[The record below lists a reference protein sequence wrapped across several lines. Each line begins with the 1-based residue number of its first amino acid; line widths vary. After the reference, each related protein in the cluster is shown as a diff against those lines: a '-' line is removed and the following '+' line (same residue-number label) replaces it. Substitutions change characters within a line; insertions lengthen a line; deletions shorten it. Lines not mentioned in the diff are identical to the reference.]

1 MSNSQVLDPLP
12 RSRPAPAA
20 GAARPALSVVAPCY
34 NEEPCLGEF
43 LRRAHAACR
52 QAVGEEYEI
61 ILVDD
66 GSRDRTWD
74 LIAMQADGDA
84 RLTGVKLSRNFGHQ
98 RALSAGL
105 AQCSGERI
113 LVIDADLQD
122 PPELLMQMLG
132 VMEEAGADVVYGRRR
147 TRQGETAFKHATSA
161 LFYRLLS
168 RLIDIPIPLDTGDF
182 RLMSRRVLEVL
193 MLMPEENRFIRGM
206 ISWVGMKQVPMLY
219 DRDARFAGATGYSLG
234 KMLLLALDAVTG
246 FSVVPLRVASYAGMV
261 TGVISV
267 LLLLYTIGSWALGSA
282 VSGWT
287 SLASIVL
294 ILGSVQLLVLGVL
307 GEYLG
312 RLFMAAKRR
321 PLFVVQEIARRA

>member
-1 MSNSQVLDPLP
+1 MSNSQTLDPFLATT
-12 RSRPAPAA
+12 PATAT
-20 GAARPALSVVAPCY
+20 GVLRPALSVVAPCY
-34 NEEPCLGEF
+34 NEELCLGAF
-43 LRRAHAACR
+43 LLRVQAACQ
-52 QAVGEEYEI
+52 QAVGGDYEV
-61 ILVDD
+61 ILIDD

-74 LIAMQADGDA
+74 LIAGHAEAEG

-98 RALSAGL
+98 RALTAGL

-122 PPELLMQMLG
+122 PPELLIQMLG
-132 VMEEAGADVVYGRRR
+132 VMEDTGADVVYGRRR
-147 TRQGETAFKHATSA
+147 SRQGETAFKHVTSA

-168 RLIDIPIPLDTGDF
+168 RLIDISIPLDTGDF

-219 DRDARFAGATGYSLG
+219 DRDARFAGTTGYSLG
-234 KMLLLALDAVTG
+234 KMMLLALDAVTG
-246 FSVVPLRVASYAGMV
+246 FSVLPLRVASYAGMV

-267 LLLLYTIGSWALGSA
+267 LLLLYTIGSWALGVA

-294 ILGSVQLLVLGVL
+294 ILGSVQLLVLGVM

-312 RLFMAAKRR
+312 RLFMTAKRR
-321 PLFVVQEIARRA
+321 PSYVVQEIARRA